1 MRAASRPCATL
12 LVAALVVAGCSHTR
26 PYVRGPRS
34 SPAPEA
40 AAVDHRLILIGD
52 AGDANPDG
60 EPALDLLEERVRVA
74 PGMTTVVFLGDNV
87 YETGMPDP
95 TDLEGTAIEA
105 ILDEV
110 LLNLYE
116 SRQEAERLLKAQVKA
131 VRVPGA
137 RAVFIPGNHDW
148 DQFGLG
154 GFKRVLNQQEFIFQL
169 RTATEDIADVSML
182 PGNGCPG
189 PVTLDLGSRGRLV
202 ILDTQWWVDIGT
214 KPAPDHNPTACP
226 YVTKEAVL
234 AQLQAEIEAGV
245 ASGREVVVVGHHPL
259 ASKGPHGGQVDPIV
273 HLFPLTMLSTYVP
286 FVVRWL
292 PLPGLGSIAGWL
304 RANRSPSGQDF
315 SGPGNAE
322 MREALATTMATAASR
337 GATPL
342 LYAAGHDHS
351 LQVFEGRIGPR
362 WTVVSGLGSSSKA
375 SEVRHDHWTRF
386 AHSDTTRPGLMEVD
400 FTRDG
405 HARLAVYEWSPQR
418 KGGEEVYAVEL
429 TAGWRAADATPR

>member
-1 MRAASRPCATL
+1 MPRASRSCATF
-12 LVAALVVAGCSHTR
+12 LVAALLAGGCSHTR
-26 PYVRGPRS
+26 PYVRGPATT
-34 SPAPEA
+34 PAPA
-40 AAVDHRLILIGD
+40 PSAIDHRLILIGD

-95 TDLEGTAIEA
+95 TDLECTALES

-116 SRQEAERLLKAQVKA
+116 SRCEAERLLKAQVKA

-137 RAVFIPGNHDW
+137 RAIFIPGNHDW
-148 DQFGLG
+148 DQFGVG
-154 GFKRVLNQQEFIFQL
+154 GFKRVLNQQAFIFQL
-169 RTATEDIADVSML
+169 RTATQDIAEVSML

-189 PVTLDLGSRGRLV
+189 PTTVDIGRRGRLV
-202 ILDTQWWVDIGT
+202 ILDTQWWVDVGT
-214 KPAPDHNPTACP
+214 KPTPEHNPTSCP
-226 YVTKEAVL
+226 YVTEADVL
-234 AQLQAEIEAGV
+234 AALLREIEAGV
-245 ASGREVVVVGHHPL
+245 AAGREVVVVGHHPL
-259 ASKGPHGGQVDPIV
+259 ASKGPHGGHVDPVV

-292 PLPGLGSIAGWL
+292 PLPVLGSVAAWL

-322 MREALATTMATAASR
+322 MRKALETTMATAASR

-351 LQVFEGRIGPR
+351 LQVFEARSGPR
-362 WTVVSGLGSSSKA
+362 YTVVSGLGSSSKQ

-386 AHSDTTRPGLMEVD
+386 AHADATRPGLMEVD
-400 FTRDG
+400 FTTDG
-405 HARLAVYEWSPQR
+405 HARLAVYEWSPER
-418 KGGEEVYAVEL
+418 KGGEEVYALEL
-429 TAGWRAADATPR
+429 TAGW